1 MVVNHVL
8 PTYAVSGRKP
18 ALPAFLGCRYLPA
31 LTVLLSLLMAC
42 LPLRLFAQAS
52 TFRADAVLPEAP
64 QPQAEPPVAQR
75 QDPTTIGI
83 QNAPSSPPQVF
94 KIGPWRDPKSL
105 DLSMPVVPLTVS
117 EKLKLSF
124 QEQFTPFALA
134 SMVFA
139 AGWEQLV
146 NSNPK
151 YGTNSTAFAERVGAA
166 AVRQTSQAVLS
177 DGIFASAFHQD
188 PRYYREANGTFAKR
202 IFYAASRTFRSRS
215 DAGDPELN
223 YSLLF
228 GHATAQALTL
238 TYYPDRSQSGRVAI
252 TGFAWSLVGS
262 MLGNQYHEF
271 WPDVLQAILQKP
283 PAGPKPAAA
292 PAEPKKSSTY

>member
-1 MVVNHVL
+1 MAVNHAAASTCIAL
-8 PTYAVSGRKP
+8 EWKP
-18 ALPAFLGCRYLPA
+18 ALSPFFGCRILSA
-31 LTVLLSLLMAC
+31 LTVLLSLLLASQ
-42 LPLRLFAQAS
+42 PLLFGQSSAPE
-52 TFRADAVLPEAP
+52 ADAVLPEAP
-64 QPQAEPPVAQR
+64 QPETAPHVSQ
-75 QDPTTIGI
+75 G
-83 QNAPSSPPQVF
+83 QNQTRTDLQSAPSPQQVF

-177 DGIFASAFHQD
+177 DGVFASAFHQD
-188 PRYYREANGTFAKR
+188 PRYYREANGTLAKR

-271 WPDVLQAILQKP
+271 WPDVLQAILQRP
-283 PAGPKPAAA
+283 PAGPKPATP
-292 PAEPKKSSTY
+292 PAEPKRVPDY